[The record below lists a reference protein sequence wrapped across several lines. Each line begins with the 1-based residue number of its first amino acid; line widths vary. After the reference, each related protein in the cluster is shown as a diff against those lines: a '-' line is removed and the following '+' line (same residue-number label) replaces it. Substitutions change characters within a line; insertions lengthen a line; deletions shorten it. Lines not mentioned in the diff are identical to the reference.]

1 MVEFRMADIVQDK
14 PLVEHARKWV
24 ETILQADPELNSAE
38 NLRLKTYLQSLARKN
53 SWSSIS

>member
-1 MVEFRMADIVQDK
+1 MADIVQDK